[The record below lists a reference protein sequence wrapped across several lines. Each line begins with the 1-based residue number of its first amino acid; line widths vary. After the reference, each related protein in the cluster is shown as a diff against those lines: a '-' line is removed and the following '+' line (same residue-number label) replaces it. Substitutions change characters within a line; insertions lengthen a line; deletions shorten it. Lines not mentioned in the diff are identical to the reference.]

1 MTLSKKRFSIYISY
15 THTFHLITYTL
26 PKAILSIGIS
36 QKNKLSHKK
45 KSKTDLLLSKK
56 VLPLHSLLKKKRHSL
71 FLSLKL
77 IRLDPLAQ

>member
-45 KSKTDLLLSKK
+45 RAKQTCYYKKSIT
-56 VLPLHSLLKKKRHSL
+56 
-71 FLSLKL
+71 FA
-77 IRLDPLAQ
+77 LAFEKETTFIISFSQAN

>member
-1 MTLSKKRFSIYISY
+1 MTLSKKRLSIYTSY
-15 THTFHLITYTL
+15 THTFHLIIYSL

-45 KSKTDLLLSKK
+45 RAKQTCYYKKK

-71 FLSLKL
+71 FLCLKL